1 MSRLARRTPFWVRV
15 LSWFGIA
22 LLFLPLAAV
31 ALSSVNA
38 NKHGQSW
45 GGFTFAWYRELFGAK
60 PVLEATWNTLLVA
73 TLSTLLSTALGT
85 TLAIALHRT
94 PWPKRVRNWFEGT
107 ILLPVVTPDILFAV
121 ALIGAFGVLRH
132 LSPIWEP
139 GYLTLV
145 VGHATFQISFVVLVV
160 RARLSSIGPEQMEA
174 ARDLYA
180 STWDAWRRAILPQL
194 YGAILAGALLAFTL
208 SLDDFV
214 ISFFTS
220 GPGSATLPLFIY
232 ASVRRGLS
240 PILHALSTVLLCVTL
255 LAILGAAAWSG
266 MADDFRRKARI
277 LRALLAGS
285 GLVLCVAMAVV
296 AFLGWKARHTPVSA
310 DGKRPVTVLMY
321 SEYIDPAMVEEF
333 HALTGMPLRIEVY
346 EAQEEMIAKLQ
357 SGGDA
362 LYDVVVASDVVIRQL
377 AGLGVIQPLDHA
389 LVPNLK
395 NIATKFVSP
404 PFDPGNKWSV
414 PYLWGSTGIL
424 YRDSTL
430 DPDSV
435 SWKSILSDHPRF
447 GRFILMDEGR
457 TMLALA
463 LQADGKS
470 ANSSDPADLRQAADL
485 LQKAK
490 NRPECQGF
498 DGSVG
503 GANKVLGKLA
513 QAAVVFNGD
522 AAARIA
528 EDSTLR
534 YAVPR
539 EGSMVWLD
547 NMVVTSRAPN
557 REGAF
562 LFLNWILRADKG
574 AQLANFVHY
583 PTPNAASI
591 SSIVAD
597 DLGNRTIYPDSATL
611 ARMQYL
617 LDPGSAVR
625 LYDEAWTTIKAR

>member
-1 MSRLARRTPFWVRV
+1 MSRRTRRTSLWVRA
-15 LSWFGIA
+15 LSWTGIV
-22 LLFLPLAAV
+22 LLFLPLLAV
-31 ALSSVNA
+31 AVSSVNA
-38 NKHGQSW
+38 NKHGQTW
-45 GGFTFAWYRELFGAK
+45 GGFTLSWYIDLFGAK
-60 PVLEATWNTLLVA
+60 PVLEATWNTLFVA
-73 TLSTLLSTALGT
+73 AISTALSTVLGT
-85 TLAIALHRT
+85 LLAIALHRT
-94 PWPKRVRNWFEGT
+94 PWPKSVRRWFEGA

-132 LSPIWEP
+132 LSRIWEP

-160 RARLSSIGPEQMEA
+160 RSRLASIGPEQMEA

-180 STWDAWRRAILPQL
+180 TTWDAWRRAILPQL
-194 YGAILAGALLAFTL
+194 SGAILAGSLLAFTL

-220 GPGSATLPLFIY
+220 GPGSATLPLYIY

-240 PILHALSTVLLCVTL
+240 PVLHALSTVLLCVTL

-266 MADDFRRKARI
+266 MADDYRRKARI
-277 LRALLAGS
+277 LRGTLAGS
-285 GLVLCVAMAVV
+285 GLLLCVGLVVV
-296 AFLGWKARHTPVSA
+296 AFLGWKARHTPVTA

-321 SEYIDPAMVEEF
+321 SEYIDPAMVDEF
-333 HALTGMPLRIEVY
+333 HALTGMALRIEVY

-362 LYDVVVASDVVIRQL
+362 LYDVVVASDVIIRQL

-395 NIATKFVSP
+395 NVATKFVSP

-414 PYLWGSTGIL
+414 PYLWGSTGIV
-424 YRDSTL
+424 YRDGTL

-435 SWKSILSDHPRF
+435 SWKTILSDHPRF
-447 GRFILMDEGR
+447 GRFVLMDEGR

-463 LQADGKS
+463 LQANGKS
-470 ANSSDPADLRQAADL
+470 ANSSNPDDLRQAAEL
-485 LQKAK
+485 LQMAK
-490 NRPECQGF
+490 SRPECQGF

-503 GANKVLGKLA
+503 GANKVMGGLA

-562 LFLNWILRADKG
+562 LFLNWILQADKG
-574 AQLANFVHY
+574 AQLANFVRY
-583 PTPNAASI
+583 PTPNAASLPA
-591 SSIVAD
+591 IVPEDLAD
-597 DLGNRTIYPDSATL
+597 RTIYPDSAAM

-625 LYDEAWTTIKAR
+625 LYDEAWTSIKAD